1 MRKYIIFIIVFVV
14 NLSNIFA
21 HDSFIK
27 HGEDI
32 MAVFGFER
40 NTLLFNRSKDTKNNT
55 SWVKYIST
63 DMIDNTRFHKELEQ
77 QHVGLNLTHP
87 NTHRLLFHWGYN
99 AEPWS
104 DELEEHI
111 RKYCE
116 GYDLNVESNLRI
128 FKAKIK
134 EEQRRRNRDMNEKTE
149 RLFGFAHGG
158 TDAKYARFFIAM
170 AVNIHILGDH
180 QSDNSVFT
188 GLMKLETLIGQIVIE
203 LRNLD
208 QIRSRKLIQGITLI
222 NKQQANP
229 QKKADALMI
238 YLKNNMP
245 FFVKEAQNGQI
256 KRRLEGRGFY
266 LR

>member
-1 MRKYIIFIIVFVV
+1 MKKYIIFTIVFIL
-14 NLSNIFA
+14 NLSNILA
-21 HDSFIK
+21 HDSFIA

-32 MAVFGFER
+32 MAVFGFDK
-40 NTLLFNRSKDTKNNT
+40 NVLLFNRSKDTKNNT
-55 SWVKYIST
+55 SWVKYISS
-63 DMIDNTRFHKELEQ
+63 DMIDNKKFHTELES
-77 QHVGLNLTHP
+77 QHAGLKISTP
-87 NTHRLLFHWGYN
+87 NYHRLLFHWGYN

-116 GYDLNVESNLRI
+116 EYDLNIESNLRI

-134 EEQRRRNRDMNEKTE
+134 DEQRRRNRDMNEKTE

-170 AVNIHILGDH
+170 AVNIHILGDY
-180 QSDNSVFT
+180 QSDNSVFI
-188 GLMKLETLIGQIVIE
+188 GLMKLESLIGQIVIE

-208 QIRSRKLIQGITLI
+208 QIRSRKLIQDITLI

-229 QKKADALMI
+229 QKKADALMV

-245 FFVKEAQNGQI
+245 SFVKEAQNGQI
-256 KRRLEGRGFY
+256 KRRLESRGFY